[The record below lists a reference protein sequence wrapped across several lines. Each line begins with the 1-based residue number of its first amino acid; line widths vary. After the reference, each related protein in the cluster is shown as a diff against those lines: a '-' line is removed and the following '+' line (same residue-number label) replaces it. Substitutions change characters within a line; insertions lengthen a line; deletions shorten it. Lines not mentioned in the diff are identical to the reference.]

1 MIPKEITKQNILQA
15 IHYIDQYG
23 VPKMRVSKDWDLIY
37 KDRAYPPKYLISIA
51 NLFSRNKV
59 FWSHDKF
66 VSTAAVRF
74 LKRDFIVIRRSD
86 RLDNYANKKGTISER
101 LFSALETLSAD
112 APKTKK
118 ILVEQTIRNDSPIIK
133 ALKQKHHYKCQ
144 FPNCNSII
152 KKVNGDLYVE
162 VAHIKA
168 VHKGG
173 KSVAGNLL
181 VLCPNHHKEFDYGAR
196 EIEVISA
203 KEVKGSLNGKKF
215 HILF

>member
-15 IHYIDQYG
+15 IHHIDQYG

-37 KDRAYPPKYLISIA
+37 QDIAYPPKYVISIA
-51 NLFSRNKV
+51 NEFSTNKE
-59 FWSHDKF
+59 FWPHNEF
-66 VSTAAVRF
+66 VSGEAVRF
-74 LKRDFIVIRRSD
+74 LQRYFQILRRSD
-86 RLDNYANKKGTISER
+86 SLDNYANTKGSISER
-101 LFSALETLSAD
+101 IFNALATVSAN
-112 APKTKK
+112 APNTRK

-152 KKVNGDLYVE
+152 KKANGDLYVE
-162 VAHIKA
+162 VAHIEA

-173 KSVAGNLL
+173 KSVEGNLL